1 MIKRSTE
8 NSAKMSK
15 PDTGDDSS
23 LHEDALLSEEPDVL
37 IDETTKGSENVTV
50 SILQSLTQLNS
61 NMAAM
66 GDSLRLLHTT
76 YKGETLTPKAA
87 EPAQKRKATSD
98 TSETG
103 ESSDADE
110 LLNASKRQKVVGDDT
125 NSSTCDKAAQDD
137 ESDSLLDEIAQSLT
151 DQRKLP
157 QKYRRNLP
165 KSST

>member
-87 EPAQKRKATSD
+87 EPAQKRKATSQGSIL
-98 TSETG
+98 TFQVASPVA
-103 ESSDADE
+103 SD
-110 LLNASKRQKVVGDDT
+110 RF
-125 NSSTCDKAAQDD
+125 
-137 ESDSLLDEIAQSLT
+137 DSLAKT
-151 DQRKLP
+151 
-157 QKYRRNLP
+157 NF
-165 KSST
+165 